1 MTFIDWSD
9 AAGMLDLYQEFVR
22 DERNACPSDE
32 DRQGFL
38 SQLLDDVSSIR
49 EAEMADALQKL
60 RAIHESI
67 RDEFSA
73 DPASLHLGDLI
84 HELEG
89 SGS

>member
-32 DRQGFL
+32 ERQGFL

-49 EAEMADALQKL
+49 EAEMVDALQKL

-67 RDEFSA
+67 RGEFSE
-73 DPASLHLGDLI
+73 DPASLHLVELI

-89 SGS
+89 LA